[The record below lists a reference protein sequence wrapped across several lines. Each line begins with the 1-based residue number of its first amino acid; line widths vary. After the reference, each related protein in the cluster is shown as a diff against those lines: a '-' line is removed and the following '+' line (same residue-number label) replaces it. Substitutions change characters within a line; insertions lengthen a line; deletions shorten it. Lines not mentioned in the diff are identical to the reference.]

1 LTLVTIAVPTF
12 NRAPQIAA
20 LLECLEREIDA
31 VPAGDVAVLVS
42 DNCSEDDTAAVLADW
57 AATRPWLQIRRQP
70 ENLGAVGNVR
80 WLGANVTNSDYVW
93 MFGDDDLLVPGSLP
107 AVLDAL
113 REARPAWLFLPHN
126 WVKLDGEIIP
136 GSPVP
141 DAIEHFDSAGDLW
154 RAYHHW
160 LTFLSASV
168 VRADKLREAVEAVD
182 TDNAYG
188 PLVWYFHAGLDA
200 PCAVVP
206 GPVVLGSLDIS
217 WTDRQHVILTE
228 HFTGL
233 YDEIIHLAMSRAEF
247 ASTLDGLYADPG
259 LFQHWRKVPL
269 DTFAAIVARF
279 PESRALHHYL
289 FAAARE
295 QGDTGALSTLDE
307 AARALGH
314 DEEARAAVAAG
325 EVLYEAGDI
334 VAAAQRFTEAT
345 ALMPS
350 LAAAW
355 NDLAVVLNEMGRIA
369 DAIAAVEAALF
380 IAPDDEDARAN
391 RDDLWRRAHLVGMS
405 PTGHLYD
412 ESAAARSQ

>member
-1 LTLVTIAVPTF
+1 VTLVTIAVPTF
-12 NRAPQIAA
+12 NRAPQITA
-20 LLECLEREIDA
+20 LLQCLEREIDS

-57 AATRPWLQIRRQP
+57 AATRPWLRIHRQP
-70 ENLGAVGNVR
+70 ENLGASGNVR
-80 WLGANVTNSDYVW
+80 WLGGNVTNSDYVW

-113 REARPAWLFLPHN
+113 REVRPAWLFLPHN

-141 DAIEHFDSAGDLW
+141 DAIERFDSAGDLW

-168 VRADKLREAVEAVD
+168 VRADKLREAVESVD
-182 TDNAYG
+182 TDNDYA

-200 PCAVVP
+200 PCVVASRR
-206 GPVVLGSLDIS
+206 VVLGSLDIS

-233 YDEIIHLAMSRAEF
+233 YDEVVHLAMSRAEF

-269 DTFAAIVARF
+269 DTFTKIVARF
-279 PESRALHHYL
+279 PQSKALHGYL
-289 FAAARE
+289 FATARE
-295 QGDTGALSTLDE
+295 QGYSAALPVLDE
-307 AARALGH
+307 AARDAGV
-314 DEEARAAVAAG
+314 DEGARALVADGEAAFAG
-325 EVLYEAGDI
+325 GDI

-345 ALMPS
+345 NLMPS

-355 NDLAVVLNEMGRIA
+355 NDLAVVLHELGRLPEA
-369 DAIAAVEAALF
+369 RAAVEAALF
-380 IAPDDEDARAN
+380 IAPDDEDTRAN
-391 RDDLWRRAHLVGMS
+391 RDDLFSVG
-405 PTGHLYD
+405 
-412 ESAAARSQ
+412 A